1 MPRYSPC
8 EQNDWQTGVKTT
20 IEKFTSRKTRIC
32 FTLKVN
38 VCQTNFDAKYS
49 VEQESIPVGCVPPAR
64 PPYVLQKTSDVSI
77 WRGYGLDGHTP
88 PPPRQ
93 NNTRL
98 WKHYLS
104 ATSLAGG
111 KCISTNRTNCIV
123 CYMWVTAHPS
133 RTIFSEAC
141 VKNSV
146 RGGGGGGISA
156 CIAGLHPST
165 SPWVWAWIP
174 PQPRPDPSTSPPG
187 CGSGLGGGLQAH
199 TRVFFSQ
206 KLFSM
211 WHSKW
216 QRLLSCLHIIF
227 TSGES
232 CYYRQMLWLRLY
244 YIYIFFEFFFELGQF
259 ENTRLRDGNLFTIF
273 FKCY

>member
-1 MPRYSPC
+1 M
-8 EQNDWQTGVKTT
+8 
-20 IEKFTSRKTRIC
+20 
-32 FTLKVN
+32 
-38 VCQTNFDAKYS
+38 CQTNFDAKYS

-64 PPYVLQKTSDVSI
+64 PPYVLQKTPDVSI

-146 RGGGGGGISA
+146 RGGGGGISA
-156 CIAGLHPST
+156 CIAGLQVHTQGGS
-165 SPWVWAWIP
+165 WGVW
-174 PQPRPDPSTSPPG
+174 PG
-187 CGSGLGGGLQAH
+187 WEGGIQAHTQGEVEGSGLGGGSLGPHPGGKLRGLAWGGVSRPTPGGVEGSGLGGSPGPH
-199 TRVFFSQ
+199 PGFFSQ

-244 YIYIFFEFFFELGQF
+244 YIFFEFFFELGQF